1 MYGSLACY
9 TNIIQFLNS
18 FFILHASF
26 PILHSP
32 CYNTLMQSQ
41 INFEKS
47 PKNNILKDLNTE
59 QKKAV
64 THKSG
69 PLLIIAG
76 AGTGKTTVITRRI
89 AHIIEQKLA
98 KPSEIL
104 ALTFTEKA
112 AAEMEERVDLLVPY
126 GYTDMWISTFHA
138 FGDKLLRDF
147 SIDLGLP
154 ANFKVLTSTEQAIFM
169 RENIYAF
176 DLKQLRPVANPLT
189 HIQAMLNHFS
199 RLKDEL
205 IDPET
210 YISWAKNQIS
220 KIKSQNNKE
229 ELLELEKYLE
239 LANAYERYQDLMIQ
253 AGNLDFGDQIF
264 LTHKLLKENKK
275 VLSDCQKKFKFI
287 LVDEYQDT
295 NFAQNE
301 IVKLL
306 ASKSKNITVVGDDDQ
321 SIYRFRGA
329 SISNILDFTKT
340 FKNCTQIVLNKNYR
354 STKQILNSSYK
365 LIRHNNPERLE
376 IKNKINK
383 KLTSTLSGDN
393 PSLMYSDTLS
403 SEADSVIKEI
413 VTLKKKHGY
422 KFSDFALLA
431 RANNHTEPFIQAL
444 NAKGIPHIFSGA
456 SGLFSQPEIKMILA
470 FLKCLA
476 YSDDNLSFYNLATS
490 KIYNIPHETMTKY
503 YSIAKRKN
511 RSITDIFDNPTRFK
525 LTDELDKLLAD
536 LKKYREKKGEPVG
549 ETLYDYLVEK
559 KYLKNLI
566 KNLSV
571 ENEIEIYNIA
581 KLFDRIAE
589 FNRSSEERG
598 ALKFLENIELI
609 LEVGDDSASSDIDPD
624 IDAVNI
630 LTAHSSKGLEWP
642 VVFVINCV
650 ADRFPSRRKS
660 EQLPIPDE
668 IIKEKVPKG
677 NFHLQEERRLFYVAT
692 TRAKNYL
699 FLTSA
704 KDYGGKRTKKL
715 SPFVLELLDESS
727 VGRVTSKSDPMQ
739 KILMHKKV
747 TTKPHPIPAKFQQD
761 ILSLSRQQIDDYYTC
776 PQKFYY
782 AHIVKIPL
790 LENHYLMYGTAIHAA
805 LDHYFQRK
813 LAGQKPDFKQLISDF
828 KQTFRNVGFI
838 TREHEERRY
847 KTGLETLSRFYNL
860 DQKEP
865 VIPTAVE
872 ERFEFAENKI
882 KINGRYDLIVGKDK
896 DANIVDFKTSRVKDQ
911 KDADRRVKDS
921 TQMKIYALAWY
932 KKFGFIPKSTLYFI
946 EHDLRGEATYKL
958 EQLKKTKEMILEVS
972 KGIRAS
978 ELRAKPA
985 QRQCSLCPYSDICP
999 DSKA

>member
-1 MYGSLACY
+1 
-9 TNIIQFLNS
+9 
-18 FFILHASF
+18 
-26 PILHSP
+26 
-32 CYNTLMQSQ
+32 MQSQ
-41 INFEKS
+41 ISFENTHTES
-47 PKNNILKDLNTE
+47 ILKSLNSE

-89 AHIIEQKLA
+89 AHLIDKKLA
-98 KPSEIL
+98 KSSEIL

-112 AAEMEERVDLLVPY
+112 AAEMEERVDQLSPY

-138 FGDKLLRDF
+138 FGDRLLRDF

-176 DLKQLRPVANPLT
+176 DLVQLRPIASPLT

-205 IDPET
+205 IGPEE
-210 YISWAKNQIS
+210 YLAWAEKNLEIVKS
-220 KIKSQNNKE
+220 KKSE
-229 ELLELEKYLE
+229 EDILEAEKYLE
-239 LANAYERYQDLMIQ
+239 LANAYQRYQDLMIQ

-264 LTHKLLKENKK
+264 LTHKLLKNNKK
-275 VLSDCQKKFKFI
+275 VLADSQKKFKFI

-306 ASKSKNITVVGDDDQ
+306 ASKDKNITVVGDDDQ

-329 SISNILDFTKT
+329 SISNILDFTKS
-340 FKNCTQIVLNKNYR
+340 FKKCTQIVLNRNYR
-354 STKQILNSSYK
+354 STKQILDASYK
-365 LIRHNNPERLE
+365 LIQHNNPDRLE

-383 KLTSTLSGDN
+383 KLSSTLSGDE
-393 PSLMYSDTLS
+393 PALIYSNTLS
-403 SEADSVIKEI
+403 SEADSVVEKIVELKQKEG
-413 VTLKKKHGY
+413 LK
-422 KFSDFALLA
+422 FNDFALLA

-456 SGLFSQPEIKMILA
+456 SGLFSQPEIKMIIS
-470 FLKCLA
+470 FLKCLV
-476 YSDDNLSFYNLATS
+476 YNDDNLSFYNLATS
-490 KIYNIPHETMTKY
+490 KLYNVSHELMTKY
-503 YSIAKRKN
+503 YTIAKRKN
-511 RSITDIFDNPTRFK
+511 RPIADIFENPGELK
-525 LTDELDKLLAD
+525 ISDEIDPVLSD
-536 LKKYREKKGEPVG
+536 LNKYREKKNEPVG
-549 ETLYDYLVEK
+549 ETLYDFLVEK
-559 KYLKNLI
+559 KYLKTLT
-566 KNLSV
+566 KNLST

-598 ALKFLENIELI
+598 VLKFLENIELI
-609 LEVGDDSASSDIDPD
+609 LEAGDDTASAEIDPS
-624 IDAVNI
+624 IEAVNI

-660 EQLPIPDE
+660 EQLPIPAE
-668 IIKEKVPKG
+668 IVKEKIPEG
-677 NFHLQEERRLFYVAT
+677 DFHLQEERRLFYVAS
-692 TRAKNYL
+692 TRAKNHL

-704 KDYGGKRTKKL
+704 KDYGGKRAKKL
-715 SPFVLELLDESS
+715 SPFVLELLDEAS
-727 VGRVTSKSDPMQ
+727 VDSVVQKSDPMQ
-739 KILMHKKV
+739 KIIQHKKV
-747 TTKPHPIPAKFQQD
+747 ATKPRPIPAKFQTD
-761 ILSLSRQQIDDYYTC
+761 IISLSRAQIDDYYTC

-790 LENHYLMYGTAIHAA
+790 LENHYLMYGTAVHAA

-813 LAGQKPDFKQLISDF
+813 LAGQKPDYKQLISDF
-828 KQTFRNVGFI
+828 KSSFRNVGFI
-838 TREHEERRY
+838 TREHEDTRY

-865 VIPTAVE
+865 VMPAAVE
-872 ERFEFAENKI
+872 ERFEFSENKI
-882 KINGRYDLIVGKDK
+882 KVNGRYDLIVGKDK
-896 DANIVDFKTSRVKDQ
+896 EANIIDFKTSKVKDQ

-932 KKFGFIPKSTLYFI
+932 EKFGFIPKSTLYFI
-946 EHDLRGEATYKL
+946 EHNLQGEVVYKPKQL
-958 EQLKKTKEMILEVS
+958 EKTKEMILEAGEGIK
-972 KGIRAS
+972 KGKLKAT
-978 ELRAKPA
+978 PA